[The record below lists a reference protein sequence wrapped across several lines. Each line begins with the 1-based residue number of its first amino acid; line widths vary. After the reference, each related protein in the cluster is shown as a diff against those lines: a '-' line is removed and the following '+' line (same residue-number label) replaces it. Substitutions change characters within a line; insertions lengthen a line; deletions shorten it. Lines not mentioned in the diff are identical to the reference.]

1 MYELLRANAAA
12 LNLDLHD
19 EQISTLVNYADL
31 IQKWSR
37 ITNLVGSSTFEDLL
51 RNHLVD
57 CLAVVPHVD
66 GEIIVDVGSGAGLPG
81 IVIAILRPNR
91 TVILVESQ
99 QRKCRFLRQVAIE
112 LPLDNISIV
121 AERIEC
127 WRPQVSVDRIV
138 CRGFSSLQKFFND
151 TQRLHN
157 AECELVAMKATSSDK
172 ELAALY
178 VPGARVQSIPL
189 NVPGWDH
196 RHLVTIDWH
205 GRDLAK
211 SS

>member
-99 QRKCRFLRQVAIE
+99 QRSADFFARLPSSCRWT
-112 LPLDNISIV
+112 IS
-121 AERIEC
+121 R
-127 WRPQVSVDRIV
+127 
-138 CRGFSSLQKFFND
+138 
-151 TQRLHN
+151 
-157 AECELVAMKATSSDK
+157 
-172 ELAALY
+172 
-178 VPGARVQSIPL
+178 
-189 NVPGWDH
+189 
-196 RHLVTIDWH
+196 
-205 GRDLAK
+205 
-211 SS
+211 